1 MLESHL
7 MVMELADLRM
17 ELDFKVKLPSLLIL
31 KLCPMADSPQLYN
44 LEEVHHRL
52 ADNPHRQ
59 PAPQGHKHRARQDL
73 VMKLMMVV
81 VRWRRREEERQW
93 QERRDQQQLD
103 LAMVMMPDFEMA
115 MSTQLIGAT
124 LAASTRSSTTRL

>member
-31 KLCPMADSPQLYN
+31 KLCPMADN
-44 LEEVHHRL
+44 LQPYSLVHHRL

-93 QERRDQQQLD
+93 QELRDQQQLD
-103 LAMVMMPDFEMA
+103 LAMVTTLDFEMA